1 MGNQEGRWQRRTEI
15 RSMAQDSEDLEVE
28 LWSGKTTRG
37 SPEREEAH

>member
-1 MGNQEGRWQRRTEI
+1 MAGGQRT
-15 RSMAQDSEDLEVE
+15 SMARDCEDMEVE